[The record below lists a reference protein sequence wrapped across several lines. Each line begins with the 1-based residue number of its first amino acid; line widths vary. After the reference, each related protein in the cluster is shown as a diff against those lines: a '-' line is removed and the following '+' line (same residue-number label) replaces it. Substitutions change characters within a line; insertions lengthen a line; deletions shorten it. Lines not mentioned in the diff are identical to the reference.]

1 MSIEENPTYAA
12 AVTDP
17 APPARERPGCDGT
30 GASWGSLFVED
41 SDDLLVARARAGDLS
56 AFGRLVDRYYA
67 DCLRYATRMLGDAE
81 EAEDIV
87 QEALVRVFRSLGRY
101 DERDQFRGWLLRI
114 LVNRCRTASRKRG
127 RRRRLME
134 RFAAL
139 HAARG
144 EVLDHSHRLGIG
156 EELARAL
163 DRLPTDQREALVL
176 HYVEDLS
183 YPEMSRIT
191 GVGESALKMRV
202 SRAGERLRALL
213 QGVENE

>member
-12 AVTDP
+12 TVTTP
-17 APPARERPGCDGT
+17 APPAPERSGCDDSGV
-30 GASWGSLFVED
+30 SWGSLFVED

-67 DCLRYATRMLGDAE
+67 HCLRYATRMLGDAE
-81 EAEDIV
+81 EAEDVV
-87 QEALVRVFRSLGRY
+87 QEVLVRAFRSLRSY
-101 DERDQFRGWLLRI
+101 DERDRFRGWLLRI
-114 LVNRCRTASRKRG
+114 LVNRCRTAARKRG
-127 RRRRLME
+127 RHRRLME
-134 RFAAL
+134 RFALL
-139 HAARG
+139 HPARV
-144 EVLDHSHRLGIG
+144 EVPDDSYRLGIG

-163 DRLPTDQREALVL
+163 EHLPADQREALLL

-191 GVGESALKMRV
+191 GVGVSALKMRV

-213 QGVENE
+213 QGVMNE